1 MTPNDPDDLL
11 DAMRLGDHLVRVA
24 GWLDQLPAEHRD
36 AAAFHVDRCAC
47 AIAQL
52 ADGHADD
59 PMVAAL
65 AAKVAR

>member
-1 MTPNDPDDLL
+1 MTPDDPDDVL

-24 GWLDQLPAEHRD
+24 GWLDQLPAEHR
-36 AAAFHVDRCAC
+36 AAAAHHVDRLAC
-47 AIAQL
+47 VVAVL
-52 ADGHADD
+52 AAGHADD